1 MFKKSR
7 TCLVKI
13 VEIKTLHIIYVLLS
27 FFLLFLFFISHVFFL
42 LTRVGLC
49 FFYSLFPSS
58 ILFLFRHLFY
68 LCLSVFCCLFVCYVC
83 YLFTNTYCMLMY
95 SKSYQMI
102 DAVFVSSRFIFRFSF
117 CLSGTCVTVALS

>member
-7 TCLVKI
+7 TCLVKA

-49 FFYSLFPSS
+49 FF
-58 ILFLFRHLFY
+58 ILYFLLLSYLFRHLFY
-68 LCLSVFCCLFVCYVC
+68 LCLFVSCCLFVCHVC

-95 SKSYQMI
+95 NKSYQMI